1 MNNTISFKHGMFG
14 LVLFWFGPQKQGTKI
29 NW

>member
-14 LVLFWFGPQKQGTKI
+14 LVWFGLGHKKQGTKI